1 MFVSREN
8 LISFAKL
15 KIYFCLIP
23 YAQHEMSL
31 HSFFLFDPQLLIF
44 VFRIGTGDPVCAT
57 ELSAAVVRA
66 EVPGPGP
73 AQGPH

>member
-1 MFVSREN
+1 MFVSSEN
-8 LISFAKL
+8 FGSSAKM
-15 KIYFCLIP
+15 KYTFCL
-23 YAQHEMSL
+23 SL
-31 HSFFLFDPQLLIF
+31 VFNTKYFFLFDPQLF

>member
-1 MFVSREN
+1 
-8 LISFAKL
+8 
-15 KIYFCLIP
+15 
-23 YAQHEMSL
+23 MSL
-31 HSFFLFDPQLLIF
+31 PSFFSFDPQLLIF

>member
-1 MFVSREN
+1 MFVSRE
-8 LISFAKL
+8 SFGSSAKMKYIFL
-15 KIYFCLIP
+15 SQPCP
-23 YAQHEMSL
+23 YALHEMSL
-31 HSFFLFDPQLLIF
+31 YSFFFDPQLF
-44 VFRIGTGDPVCAT
+44 VLRIGTGDPVCAT